1 MQFWIILTFI
11 FMLVRYMCASLC
23 VHVISDFFLE
33 KNTRTTKQQQYSMD
47 IPFRFVEQS
56 LEQKYHVLLA
66 FSPAAYWFSRHFRFF
81 IVMLNCIY
89 SNECSLT
96 SR

>member
-1 MQFWIILTFI
+1 MLTFI

-23 VHVISDFFLE
+23 VRVISDFFFE
-33 KNTRTTKQQQYSMD
+33 KNTRTTEQQQYSMD
-47 IPFRFVEQS
+47 IPFWFVEQS
-56 LEQKYHVLLA
+56 SEEKYVLLA

-89 SNECSLT
+89 SNECSLAFH
-96 SR
+96 